1 MQRAKELKE
10 AMREVGERAGDRVGR
25 PRRRPRGG
33 LSAPPRDVGT
43 VCPGSADRVAVR
55 VGAKTQ
61 PRPVHA
67 ADVGAHDGAHSSPD
81 VRAHDAR
88 AHDFAHS
95 YPHSGA
101 IGSTVVI
108 AGTDSDIRADG
119 VGATDDDPVGRAHA
133 NARPSNNCR
142 RGAARRP
149 GVGAWRLPGR
159 LPDEYVAAR
168 SARRRRAPSLP
179 SITLPPPRPR
189 VRADFGQD
197 VFSALVLVLCAG
209 ISSHLCFGFSTRQSR
224 ETFIGLIFLIM
235 LGYQFFHLIRAALY
249 VPATPFTV
257 YNQRFHRT
265 DCLNSGKGGKR
276 PFKSNNPIYKNPCFC
291 VGPGAVCTNRQ
302 SGQPMPAV
310 TCPVD
315 GTATCMVPD
324 SSGRQVFVKPYISHF
339 RNCVGGQ
346 GSSCTLDQPCYPCSR
361 ATLPDWGPKSRCR
374 ACTSGEGNTADC
386 TFIPGKGPYCYDHVG
401 SRKVV
406 PCTTCCT
413 EPAPLFRNGTCY

>member
-1 MQRAKELKE
+1 VPPDGLAS
-10 AMREVGERAGDRVGR
+10 VHGDYPDDYPMSTLQPAQPVVV
-25 PRRRPRGG
+25 
-33 LSAPPRDVGT
+33 AHPP
-43 VCPGSADRVAVR
+43 S
-55 VGAKTQ
+55 
-61 PRPVHA
+61 
-67 ADVGAHDGAHSSPD
+67 
-81 VRAHDAR
+81 
-88 AHDFAHS
+88 
-95 YPHSGA
+95 PHSH
-101 IGSTVVI
+101 S
-108 AGTDSDIRADG
+108 
-119 VGATDDDPVGRAHA
+119 
-133 NARPSNNCR
+133 
-142 RGAARRP
+142 
-149 GVGAWRLPGR
+149 
-159 LPDEYVAAR
+159 
-168 SARRRRAPSLP
+168 
-179 SITLPPPRPR
+179 PPRPR
-189 VRADFGQD
+189 FRADFGQD